1 MHCVFRPFPPRYLTK
16 KYIHVMKFYS
26 HYLSSCSFRVR
37 IALGLKGIHHE
48 YVAVDML
55 NGQHLTDEF
64 LKLSP
69 LGMVPALVDG
79 DIIIADSFAILMY
92 LEEKYPQ
99 HPLLPNDLQ
108 KRALNYQAA
117 NIVSSNRQPLQNPRI
132 QVLFESQIE
141 APHTTRTHLQANC
154 K

>member
-132 QVLFESQIE
+132 QCILCIFFTGS
-141 APHTTRTHLQANC
+141 
-154 K
+154 